1 MQTNRSTLIRALTVC
16 AALALAVT
24 GTAAATTSSSKAKPQ
39 TGTWAGKVSQD
50 ISLLDEPYVTK
61 FVVNAYKGRIVG
73 FATRVRME
81 CDDDSVTDAQVF
93 ESWRIGQGPKLSPK
107 GSFTLKVDSVAVQ
120 GNLGLVLAQG
130 TVQARTRDCAGKG
143 IWKAKRFDA

>member
-1 MQTNRSTLIRALTVC
+1 MQTKRSTLIRSLTVC
-16 AALALAVT
+16 AALALALT
-24 GTAAATTSSSKAKPQ
+24 ATAAAATPSKAKPQ

-93 ESWRIGQGPKLSPK
+93 KSWRIGQGPKL
-107 GSFTLKVDSVAVQ
+107 
-120 GNLGLVLAQG
+120 
-130 TVQARTRDCAGKG
+130 
-143 IWKAKRFDA
+143 